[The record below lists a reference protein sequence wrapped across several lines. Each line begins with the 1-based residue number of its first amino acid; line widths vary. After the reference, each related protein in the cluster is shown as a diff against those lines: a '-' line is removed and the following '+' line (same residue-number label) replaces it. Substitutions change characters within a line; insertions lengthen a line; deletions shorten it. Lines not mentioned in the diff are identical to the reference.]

1 MAMKVMH
8 IAATFGTLVSL
19 VEGTSF
25 LHAGEVNQ
33 KEAENSLL
41 AELATTF
48 RPGAHSER
56 ITILETALKPMISA
70 VPQEADGTLSHAVV
84 RYVLHRF
91 FVKRHGWFIRGL
103 EPGSEPKNVSATALK
118 GVEEWVPSY
127 LQGFLEQLSGGH
139 GLSLREMAVFAATLE
154 DLIHREAIERLKLAY
169 TALGLSQKRILNDVQ
184 ASELIETYMII
195 YNLGGNFSVA
205 NAKEAETQ
213 LDFFASSVKEWNA
226 TRVWLSNIT
235 SSVRKSL
242 GRTYLDFEATSK
254 IVEEI
259 GEQFATFNVKDCAK
273 LKNELLSVES
283 KKPGR
288 VWLPEFYKK
297 GLISSVFE
305 FNEKEDYLRDLG
317 ALDDSSP
324 SQPHVIIPNYVSS
337 RPNCLISSSFYVV
350 CCRNECEDLMG
361 SLEDKISTENAK
373 PKEIIDIVS
382 SLSSESVQA
391 PRQLSATL
399 TKRLQDIADSNGGE
413 VPMHGR
419 LFAQWMHH
427 AFPREC
433 PFPHLTGTINPQTPD
448 EWMRD
453 TNQTNTLSK
462 EEMER
467 HVNTSKVEE
476 AADHKELPWHHDEE
490 LLRPN
495 PFSLQ
500 KSGEAKPRR
509 WFRDLL
515 VLVILCTMAL
525 GMTQAWKALLDK
537 DADTK
542 QAKTKK
548 SRANDDDNHYH
559 LA

>member
-127 LQGFLEQLSGGH
+127 LQSFLEQMSGGH

-205 NAKEAETQ
+205 NAKEAEMQ
-213 LDFFASSVKEWNA
+213 LDFFASNVKEWNA

-288 VWLPEFYKK
+288 VRLPEFYKK

-361 SLEDKISTENAK
+361 SLEDKISAENAK

-382 SLSSESVQA
+382 GLSSESVQA

-399 TKRLQDIADSNGGE
+399 TKRLQDIADLNGGE

-467 HVNTSKVEE
+467 HVNTSKVDES
-476 AADHKELPWHHDEE
+476 ADHKELPWHHDEE

-525 GMTQAWKALLDK
+525 GITQAWKALLDK

>member
-1 MAMKVMH
+1 MKVMH
-8 IAATFGTLVSL
+8 LASIFAAIITL

-56 ITILETALKPMISA
+56 ISILETALKPMLVA
-70 VPQEADGTLSHAVV
+70 VPHEADGSLSHAVV

-91 FVKRHGWFIRGL
+91 FEKRHGWFIRGL
-103 EPGSEPKNVSATALK
+103 EPGSEPSNVSATALI

-205 NAKEAETQ
+205 NAREAERQ
-213 LDFFASSVKEWNA
+213 LDFFASNVKEWNA
-226 TRVWLSNIT
+226 TREWLSNIT

-259 GEQFATFNVKDCAK
+259 GEQFATFNVRDCAK

-288 VWLPEFYKK
+288 VRLPEFYKK

-361 SLEDKISTENAK
+361 SLEDKFAAEHAD
-373 PKEIIDIVS
+373 PKSIIETVS
-382 SLSSESVQA
+382 GLSSESVKA

-399 TKRLQDIADSNGGE
+399 TKRLQDIAALHGGQ
-413 VPMHGR
+413 VPLHGR

-448 EWMRD
+448 EWMRE

-467 HVNTSKVEE
+467 HVNTSKVEDT
-476 AADHKELPWHHDEE
+476 ADHKELPWHHDEE

-495 PFSLQ
+495 PFST
-500 KSGEAKPRR
+500 KKASSEAQPRR
-509 WFRDLL
+509 WFRDIL
-515 VLVILCTMAL
+515 VLVILCAMAYGVAQSL
-525 GMTQAWKALLDK
+525 KSLLDSE
-537 DADTK
+537 TGSK
-542 QAKTKK
+542 QAQAKK
-548 SRANDDDNHYH
+548 SRANDDCNHDH